1 MFLMKKLTLKFSLIA
16 HIQYF
21 IIFIK
26 NIKMRNSLLKYLPF
40 IFLFIFSACEIENE
54 MTDDELIEA
63 IINSN
68 EKVKIL
74 ETDLPL
80 DAKNTLLN
88 DKPDDFFDDGNLA
101 PKLGYE
107 VKMRTLDFFFM
118 GDKSDDL
125 YFDLNGRELQRSQGD
140 SKGDDKKRD
149 DGKGDKDD
157 KKDNKKNCFYLK
169 YPVSLEF
176 PDGSIVEV
184 ADRKEHCE
192 SLKKWHKENPN
203 VKDRAKFV
211 FPIDIYWV
219 SKDDKQEYTISSHEE
234 LKELHQKCKESNDK
248 KRN

>member
-1 MFLMKKLTLKFSLIA
+1 
-16 HIQYF
+16 
-21 IIFIK
+21 
-26 NIKMRNSLLKYLPF
+26 
-40 IFLFIFSACEIENE
+40 
-54 MTDDELIEA
+54 
-63 IINSN
+63 
-68 EKVKIL
+68 
-74 ETDLPL
+74 
-80 DAKNTLLN
+80 
-88 DKPDDFFDDGNLA
+88 
-101 PKLGYE
+101 
-107 VKMRTLDFFFM
+107 M

-157 KKDNKKNCFYLK
+157 KKDKKKNCFYLK

-176 PDGSIVEV
+176 PDGTIVEV

-192 SLKKWHKENPN
+192 SLKKWYKENPN

>member
-1 MFLMKKLTLKFSLIA
+1 
-16 HIQYF
+16 
-21 IIFIK
+21 
-26 NIKMRNSLLKYLPF
+26 MRNSLLKYLPF

-80 DAKNTLLN
+80 DAKNMLIN

-118 GDKSDDL
+118 GNKSDDL

-184 ADRKEHCE
+184 ANRKEHCE